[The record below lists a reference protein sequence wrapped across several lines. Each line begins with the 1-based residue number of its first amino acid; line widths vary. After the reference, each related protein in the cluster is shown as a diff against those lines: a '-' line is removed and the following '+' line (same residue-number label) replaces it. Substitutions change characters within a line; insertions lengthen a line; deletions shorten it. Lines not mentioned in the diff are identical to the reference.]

1 MCTVVILRRATHPW
15 PILIAANR
23 DEMIDRPWD
32 PPARHWSDRED
43 VIGGR
48 DRLAGG
54 TWLAMNDSGVVA
66 AILNRRNSLG
76 PAEGFRSRG
85 ELPLDAVD
93 FADAKDAAEALS
105 AIDPRAYRPFNM
117 VIADNRDAYWLRA
130 TGEAVEAMELPEGI
144 SMVTAYDRNDTASAR
159 VQTYLPRFEKA
170 ATPDPETGD
179 WAAWEHL
186 MASRVHETG
195 VDLQSESGPAGAMA
209 VVTDIGFGTVSS
221 SLIALPAMDR
231 PTTKP

>member
-76 PAEGFRSRG
+76 PAEGFR
-85 ELPLDAVD
+85 
-93 FADAKDAAEALS
+93 
-105 AIDPRAYRPFNM
+105 
-117 VIADNRDAYWLRA
+117 
-130 TGEAVEAMELPEGI
+130 
-144 SMVTAYDRNDTASAR
+144 
-159 VQTYLPRFEKA
+159 
-170 ATPDPETGD
+170 
-179 WAAWEHL
+179 
-186 MASRVHETG
+186 
-195 VDLQSESGPAGAMA
+195 
-209 VVTDIGFGTVSS
+209 
-221 SLIALPAMDR
+221 
-231 PTTKP
+231 